1 MTDRSLPPFAE
12 WPVLIVR
19 GQRVMLDTDLARLF
33 GVSTERIAERVSRN
47 RSRFP
52 KDFLFR
58 ITTEERDDLAASC
71 RRLRK
76 LKFLRTPPLAFT
88 ESGALMLASVLEG
101 PQAEAMSISIIR
113 AFIQVRE
120 LAATDRDLARHL
132 DEIEARYGTQ
142 IKEVFDAIRQL
153 MEPPPKPP
161 RPRIGFG
168 A

>member
-1 MTDRSLPPFAE
+1 MTDKSPPPFAE
-12 WPVLIVR
+12 WPVFIVR

-33 GVSTERIAERVSRN
+33 GVSIERIAERVRRN

-58 ITTEERDDLAASC
+58 ITAKERDELAASC

-88 ESGALMLASVLEG
+88 ETGALMLASVLEG
-101 PQAEAMSISIIR
+101 PLAEAMNIEIIR

-120 LAATDRDLARHL
+120 VAATAPDLAKSL
-132 DEIEARYGTQ
+132 DALEARYDR
-142 IKEVFDAIRQL
+142 KSREVFEAIRQL
-153 MEPPPKPP
+153 MELPPQPP